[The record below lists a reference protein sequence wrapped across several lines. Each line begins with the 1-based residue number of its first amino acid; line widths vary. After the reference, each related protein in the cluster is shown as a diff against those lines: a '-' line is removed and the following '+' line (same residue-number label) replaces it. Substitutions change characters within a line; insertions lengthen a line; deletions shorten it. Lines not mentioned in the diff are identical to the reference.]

1 MMALE
6 RQYHD
11 ELNKELHGVPHSSSV
26 SNIDNHISGKET
38 EDKEEFDDDSE
49 LAKLSLSRRKRGNLE
64 AAEVN
69 LLMPSCYFHGSY
81 KKLQKLHVL
90 YIKCNNILS
99 WIFLSYRKG

>member
-6 RQYHD
+6 KQYHD

-49 LAKLSLSRRKRGNLE
+49 LAKLTLPRKKRGKLE
-64 AAEVN
+64 AIEVN

-81 KKLQKLHVL
+81 KKTSEITCTLRQMQ
-90 YIKCNNILS
+90 
-99 WIFLSYRKG
+99 